1 MLAAFFGTH
10 LLRLSPFFLS
20 NCGFGCNAFY
30 LCLNFR
36 CNAYRRCN
44 SFYLCLN
51 MLTSGFSIVSSV
63 IYVRIQANTNTF
75 NNTIKGKETQLAKP
89 YQRIYKSIENY
100 TDSLD

>member
-20 NCGFGCNAFY
+20 NCGFGCNA
-30 LCLNFR
+30 
-36 CNAYRRCN
+36 
-44 SFYLCLN
+44 FYLCLN

-89 YQRIYKSIENY
+89 YQRIYKSIENN
-100 TDSLD
+100 TNSLD